1 MRHQQLCA
9 LATYRRQ
16 ASHLSLNARGRRLS
30 FRPQRG
36 SSSETLWRVS
46 TLVLLHTPE
55 KGSEETSEGCFLVY
69 SLRVEHPKDELPVVV
84 EFSSRRDKEWRTV
97 PWRVL
102 HSRDERHTTYYSSRT
117 VFLLPVG
124 CCARLFLLILLFCHY
139 IPLSTYYDS
148 YRSRISRI

>member
-1 MRHQQLCA
+1 VRHQQLCA

-97 PWRVL
+97 PCVI
-102 HSRDERHTTYYSSRT
+102 HSRDERHTTYCSSRT

-124 CCARLFLLILLFCHY
+124 CCARSFLLIAF
-139 IPLSTYYDS
+139 LSLHTGKYVL
-148 YRSRISRI
+148 RFVP